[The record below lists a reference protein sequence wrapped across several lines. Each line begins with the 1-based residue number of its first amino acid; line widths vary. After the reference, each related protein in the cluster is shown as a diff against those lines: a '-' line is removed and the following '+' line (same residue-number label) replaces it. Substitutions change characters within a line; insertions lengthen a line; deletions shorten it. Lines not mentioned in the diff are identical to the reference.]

1 MSAPNPAMTPHIESG
16 KGYDRHGEIRD
27 RQGGR
32 MQLQMG
38 AEEAAVAVK
47 FRGKR
52 EDKVN
57 LFQNCP
63 G

>member
-1 MSAPNPAMTPHIESG
+1 MTPHIESG